1 MLLWAYE
8 QVDFLVGNSALG
20 LNLKMQH
27 KQLRQ
32 QMNRKGCRSVRS
44 NARGF
49 TLVELL
55 VVIAIIGILVGLLL
69 PAVQSAREAARRMQ
83 CSNNLKQIGLAS
95 LNYESTFKQLP
106 AGPWDGDPGTRNPA
120 GRSASACCRAA
131 NKAGWSAQYRILPYL
146 EQAPVYEL
154 ATNDPPY
161 WPNRPNNSRE
171 DDVAQV
177 LLPVYYC
184 PSRRPPKGYG
194 SAKFGRVD
202 YAGNAGFYHGRPD
215 SAVNFIP
222 AKPLGAPAASTT
234 SRTNGGLIKGKGG
247 AIIWA
252 KEGDKRILAEIR
264 DGLTHSIMFGEKSL
278 AYTEHGL
285 DGGDN
290 ERWNNP
296 GWDTD
301 TLRWHFPPKSDEQT
315 YAPDRSNGGR
325 TNWNRYFGAS
335 HVGLHAVLCDGSV
348 QFYNFNI
355 DAIVWMNLC
364 VVDDGASHN
373 EDRIQ

>member
-1 MLLWAYE
+1 
-8 QVDFLVGNSALG
+8 
-20 LNLKMQH
+20 
-27 KQLRQ
+27 
-32 QMNRKGCRSVRS
+32 MNRTSSHGNRPT
-44 NARGF
+44 ARGF

-106 AGPWDGDPGTRNPA
+106 PGPWDGDPGTANPA
-120 GRSASACCRAA
+120 GRTANACCRAA
-131 NKAGWSAQYRILPYL
+131 NKAGWSAQFRILPYL
-146 EQAPVYEL
+146 EQGPIYEL
-154 ATNDPPY
+154 ATDDPPY

-177 LLPVYYC
+177 LIPVFYC
-184 PSRRPPKGYG
+184 PTRRPPTGYG

-202 YAGNAGFYHGRPD
+202 YAGNGGFYHGRPD
-215 SAVNFIP
+215 TRLNFIP
-222 AKPLGAPAASTT
+222 EAPLGAPAASTR
-234 SRTNGGLIKGKGG
+234 SRTNGGLIKGKAG

-252 KEGDKRILAEIR
+252 KDGDKRILAEIR
-264 DGLTHSIMFGEKSL
+264 DGLTHSIIFAEKSL

-301 TLRWHFPPKSDEQT
+301 TIRWHFPPKSDDQT
-315 YAPDRSNGGR
+315 FAPDRDNGGG
-325 TNWNRYFGAS
+325 TNWNHYFGAA
-335 HVGLHAVLCDGSV
+335 HVGLHAALCDGSV
-348 QFYNFNI
+348 QFYDFNV
-355 DAIVWMNLC
+355 DAVVWKNLC
-364 VVDDGASHN
+364 VVDDGESHDEN
-373 EDRIQ
+373 RVQ

>member
-1 MLLWAYE
+1 MRFETSERFADAN
-8 QVDFLVGNSALG
+8 VPRRAVTGRA
-20 LNLKMQH
+20 
-27 KQLRQ
+27 
-32 QMNRKGCRSVRS
+32 
-44 NARGF
+44 GF

-95 LNYESTFKQLP
+95 LNYESTYKQLP
-106 AGPWDGDPGTRNPA
+106 AGPWDGDPGNPRA
-120 GRSASACCRAA
+120 DGPDVCCRAA

-154 ATNDPPY
+154 ATDDPPY
-161 WPNRPNNSRE
+161 WPYRPNNSRE
-171 DDVAQV
+171 NDVAQI
-177 LLPVYYC
+177 LLPIYYC
-184 PSRRPPKGYG
+184 PSRRPPTGYG
-194 SAKFGRVD
+194 SAEFGRVD
-202 YAGNAGFYHGRPD
+202 YAGNGGFFHGRPD

-222 AKPLGAPAASTT
+222 EAPLGRPASGTRT
-234 SRTNGGLIKGKGG
+234 RTNGGLIKERSG

-252 KEGDKRILAEIR
+252 KDGDKRVLADIR
-264 DGLTHSIMFGEKSL
+264 DGLTHSIMFAEKSL
-278 AYTEHGL
+278 GYTEHGR

-301 TLRWHFPPKSDEQT
+301 TIRWHFPPRSDEQT
-315 YAPDRSNGGR
+315 YTPDRENGGR
-325 TNWNRYFGAS
+325 TNWNRYFGAA

-348 QFYNFNI
+348 QFYDFNV
-355 DAIVWMNLC
+355 DPIVWMHRCL
-364 VVDDGASHN
+364 VDDGESN
-373 EDRIQ
+373 DENVITSQ